1 MTRARLGTWG
11 EAVARRH
18 LEAKGYAIE
27 AANWRSPD
35 GEIDLVARAGPT
47 IVFVEV
53 KARTSDRFGGP
64 EEAVTASK
72 IARVQRIAMAYLTAH
87 DSLDVDWWID
97 VVAIDCSPDGKVRRL
112 EHLVDVVTQITP
124 PTGR

>member
-18 LEAKGYAIE
+18 LEAEGYTIE
-27 AANWRSPD
+27 STNWRSPD
-35 GEIDLVARAGPT
+35 GEIDLVARVGP
-47 IVFVEV
+47 IVVFVEV
-53 KARTSDRFGGP
+53 KARTSDRYGRP

-72 IARVQRIAMAYLTAH
+72 IERMQRIALAYLAAH
-87 DSLDVDWWID
+87 DSLDVDWRID
-97 VVAIDCSPDGKVRRL
+97 VVAIDCHPDGKMRHL
-112 EHLVDVVTQITP
+112 EHLVDVVTQTTP